1 MKIKQIESYITLSMA
16 TSAKLNTDTLNQK
29 TNPLIPILL
38 GILGGVIIAI
48 FSCNILCLFYWI
60 KKEQT
65 P

>member
-16 TSAKLNTDTLNQK
+16 TSAKLNTDILNQK

-48 FSCNILCLFYWI
+48 FSCNILLDI
-60 KKEQT
+60 MM
-65 P
+65 